1 LPWLTLADFE
11 KLAAMKNSRSS
22 TKRVV
27 AQVIGV
33 VSVVALFAAGIAYAC
48 GYFDPDPRL
57 DEVHALQAKLMA
69 GGLKPEKLLDK
80 KNWDLIGEIQKK
92 VQLLPPD
99 LKKQVETEGRSKF
112 ETMIDDHIKQ
122 ALAMSPADRQ
132 AQLDKDLALMQMMA
146 LFRPQ
151 ASANSAASSRTQ
163 NQISDSDRT
172 KLRKRYL
179 SSVPAATRAART
191 TYFQLLQARANS
203 RGIVMPMT
211 GR

>member
-1 LPWLTLADFE
+1 LLLIALVEQLATMTDR
-11 KLAAMKNSRSS
+11 RSS

-27 AQVIGV
+27 ARVTGI
-33 VSVVALFAAGIAYAC
+33 VSVVALFAVGIAYAC
-48 GYFDPDPRL
+48 GYFDPDSRL

-92 VQLLPPD
+92 VQSLPPD

-132 AQLDKDLALMQMMA
+132 AQLDKDLALMQMMS

-151 ASANSAASSRTQ
+151 GAANSTTARPQSQ
-163 NQISDSDRT
+163 LSDGDRT
-172 KLRKRYL
+172 KMRNRYL

>member
-1 LPWLTLADFE
+1 MTT
-11 KLAAMKNSRSS
+11 SRSS
-22 TKRVV
+22 TKRGVAWVTGTMFVV
-27 AQVIGV
+27 GLLAVG
-33 VSVVALFAAGIAYAC
+33 FAYAC
-48 GYFDPDPRL
+48 GYFDPDSRL
-57 DEVHALQAKLMA
+57 DEVHSLQAKLMQ

-92 VQLLPPD
+92 VQALPPD

-122 ALAMSPADRQ
+122 ALAMSPADQQ
-132 AQLDKDLALMQMMA
+132 AQLDKDLALVQMMS
-146 LFRPQ
+146 LFRGAGNAAAAPHPQ
-151 ASANSAASSRTQ
+151 SQ
-163 NQISDSDRT
+163 MSDGDRT
-172 KLRKRYL
+172 KMRNRYL

-211 GR
+211 GH

>member
-1 LPWLTLADFE
+1 
-11 KLAAMKNSRSS
+11 MHNRRSS
-22 TKRVV
+22 RKRVV
-27 AQVIGV
+27 ATVTGIT
-33 VSVVALFAAGIAYAC
+33 FAFGLLAVGIAYAC

-69 GGLKPEKLLDK
+69 GGLKPEKLLDR

-92 VQLLPPD
+92 VQALPPD

-112 ETMIDDHIKQ
+112 ETMIDDHIRQ
-122 ALAMSPADRQ
+122 ALAMSPADQQ
-132 AQLDKDLALMQMMA
+132 AQLDKDLALMQMMS
-146 LFRPQ
+146 LLRPQ
-151 ASANSAASSRTQ
+151 GAANSTAARPQ
-163 NQISDSDRT
+163 GQLSDGDRT
-172 KLRKRYL
+172 RMRNRYL
-179 SSVPAATRAART
+179 SSVPAVTRAART